1 MSVGSVTGNGLFVVR
16 MKGKNEMNVKI
27 RRREKVRLSDIAAG
41 ETFKLIPTEDFYMKV
56 DAKVISDKVS
66 LEAVRDMAF
75 CANLRTGELHLFD
88 LTLQVERVDV
98 KAEVLL

>member
-56 DAKVISDKVS
+56 NASVLSGKVAP
-66 LEAVRDMAF
+66 EALNSAAL
-75 CANLRTGELHLFD
+75 CANLQTGDLHLFD